1 MKNKYFKRKNMFF
14 LLFVNIFILGL
25 TGFVSGAI
33 ISDDLHLNIQTT
45 NSTGGIV
52 TGFFDFVFNI
62 STASDCNTVVYSNS
76 TSLTTDT
83 RGIISYYLPNV
94 SLDYSQRY
102 YLCYYRNGTLQD
114 SSQITRTP
122 YTFRARNITTSGIE
136 ADANLDLTGFNVTA
150 NTGFFS
156 FLGSLVNRIT
166 KIFAIDADISN
177 NLDVG
182 GNLTV
187 DTNTLF
193 VDSNSNNTGIGTT
206 SPADKLTVVGTLNT
220 TNIQLASNCADG
232 EVLKWSG
239 GVGTCGTDGGGGN
252 PFDQVLNTTSNVTF
266 NRLNLT
272 GGWGNVSITESQIS
286 DLQNYI
292 LTSNEAN
299 LNVNRSNWWDNLN
312 TPADILGSLINND
325 LNWINATFG
334 NTTYILQ
341 SNEANLNVNSSNF
354 WDGFDTPSE
363 ITSGDSQL
371 LDGLDKPPDVL

>member
-14 LLFVNIFILGL
+14 ILLVNAFILGL
-25 TGFVSGAI
+25 TGFVAGEI

-52 TGFFDFVFNI
+52 TGTFDFVFNI
-62 STASDCNTVVYSNS
+62 STASDCTAVVYSNS

-102 YLCYYRNGTLQD
+102 YLCYYRDGTLQD

-122 YTFRARNITTSGIE
+122 YTFRARNITISGLE
-136 ADANLDLTGFNVTA
+136 TDANLDLTGFNVTA
-150 NTGFFS
+150 DTGFFG

-166 KIFAIDADISN
+166 KIFATDIDISN

-182 GNLTV
+182 GNLSV

-193 VDSNSNNTGIGTT
+193 VDSNANKVGIGTT
-206 SPADKLTVVGTLNT
+206 TPADKLTIVGTLNVT
-220 TNIQLASNCADG
+220 DIQLANNCGDG
-232 EVLKWSG
+232 QVLKWSG
-239 GVGTCGTDGGGGN
+239 GVGTCGTDDSGSGGVN
-252 PFDQVLNTTSNVTF
+252 VFDQVLNTTSNVTF

-272 GGWGNVSITESQIS
+272 GGWGNVTVTESQIS
-286 DLQNYI
+286 DFQSYI

-299 LNVNRSNWWDNLN
+299 LNVN
-312 TPADILGSLINND
+312 
-325 LNWINATFG
+325 
-334 NTTYILQ
+334 
-341 SNEANLNVNSSNF
+341 SST
-354 WDGFDTPSE
+354 W
-363 ITSGDSQL
+363 
-371 LDGLDKPPDVL
+371 